1 MPEPGATRQAGTGAP
16 PPLPPLALPGPLLV
30 AAVSVAG
37 YAAATVRYRYDW
49 WRFLDLGIYRDG
61 ARTVLHGRPLY
72 GGVQFLHN
80 SWTNTPF
87 TAVLYLPVEAVHGA
101 PIRWLALLGNLA
113 LLASVVALTLL
124 GLRVRVDR
132 RFVAWLLLLTAL
144 CLWIEPVMT
153 TIRLGQVNLLL
164 VVLVLVDVVVL
175 GDPGPGRGRGRGA
188 SGIGIGLAAG
198 IKLTPALFIAYLL
211 LRGRFRA
218 AGVAAGTAALT
229 VAVGFAAAPSS
240 SRSYWFGGTVIDAGR
255 VGPLQAVVAQSLHSS
270 VARVLGDGRRA
281 GVAWVVA
288 DVATVVVGLLL
299 AVAVARAGQEMLGVA
314 TVGVLACLVSPF
326 SWSHHWVWFVPLL
339 VVGAIGAARRGSFAA
354 WLPVAALWALVA
366 GWIVGSIYPVR
377 STHGPHVGLI
387 YQSAEPGL
395 RRVTANLY
403 PLLAYAL
410 LAALVIVLVRA
421 RAGGGAGAGA
431 RGGASSGARGGAGA
445 GAVDDGRVGDRV
457 GRRVG
462 AGPDD

>member
-1 MPEPGATRQAGTGAP
+1 MPEPEASAPDASAPDASAPEAGTGAP
-16 PPLPPLALPGPLLV
+16 SRLPPLALPGPLLV
-30 AAVSVAG
+30 AAVSLAG

-80 SWTNTPF
+80 SFTNTPF
-87 TAVLYLPVEAVHGA
+87 TAVLYVPIEAVHGA

-113 LLASVVALTLL
+113 LLVSVVALTLL

-132 RFVAWLLLLTAL
+132 RFVAWLVLLAAL

-164 VVLVLVDVVVL
+164 VLLVLLDVVVL
-175 GDPGPGRGRGRGA
+175 GGRGPA
-188 SGIGIGLAAG
+188 GIGIGLAAG
-198 IKLTPALFIAYLL
+198 IKLTPALFIGYLV

-218 AGVAAGTAALT
+218 AAVAAVTAVMT

-240 SRSYWFGGTVIDAGR
+240 SRSYWFGGTVVDAGR
-255 VGPLQAVVAQSLHSS
+255 VGPLQAVAAQSLHSS

-281 GVAWVVA
+281 TAVWLAA
-288 DVATVVVGLLL
+288 DLATVVVGLLL

-314 TVGVLACLVSPF
+314 SVGVLACLVSPF

-339 VVGAIGAARRGSFAA
+339 TVGVIGAARRGSLTA

-377 STHGPHVGLI
+377 STHGPHIGLI
-387 YQSAEPGL
+387 YQGAEPGL
-395 RRVTANLY
+395 RRVTGNLY

-410 LAALVIVLVRA
+410 LAALVVVLIRA
-421 RAGGGAGAGA
+421 RAGDRRPAVGGA
-431 RGGASSGARGGAGA
+431 R
-445 GAVDDGRVGDRV
+445 VDDGDR
-457 GRRVG
+457 
-462 AGPDD
+462 